1 MTKWTAREMALQVIY
16 QVNEEQAYA
25 NLALDKMMAKE
36 PGMDSRDKGLATEL
50 VYGSIKYRGRLDW
63 VLNHYAKPKVSKM
76 DPWIR
81 NILREGLYQLMFL
94 DKIPPSAA
102 VNEAVNLAKI
112 YGKRGSEKFV
122 NGVLRSA
129 QRGMA
134 DLEYPHRGKQ
144 PVGYL
149 SVTYSFPDW
158 IVGRWY
164 KAYGLKK
171 AEAMCQYFNAPAPLW
186 VRTNTLKISP
196 EALKSQLEE
205 QGLAVTISQRIPEGL
220 RIDSAV
226 HLYELALFQEGYFTV
241 QDESSMHVGRAADPK
256 SGQRVLDV
264 CSAPGGKTTHMAQLM
279 HNSGQI
285 VACDIHPHRLDLINE
300 NCKRLGI
307 TNVQTQLQDGEH
319 LAEAF
324 DQDFDVVLVDA
335 PCSGLGV
342 LGRRA
347 DARWSK
353 QPADIAEL
361 SHLQQSILG
370 QAAQVTKPGG
380 SLVYSTCTMTDEE
393 NIQVVEHFLA
403 EHEDFVLDDGLAG
416 AWLGTEPPAGMV
428 QFLPFADG
436 MDGFFIVKF
445 RRKG

>member
-1 MTKWTAREMALQVIY
+1 
-16 QVNEEQAYA
+16 
-25 NLALDKMMAKE
+25 MAKE

-50 VYGSIKYRGRLDW
+50 VYGSIKYRGRIDW

-186 VRTNTLKISP
+186 VRTNTLKITP

-205 QGLAVTISQRIPEGL
+205 QGLVTIQPCTQDKRNKYIYLTDIGWAQKEIGDRVSMVMGEIFYQGFSDQEIREFEAYQERIISNLKAKE
-220 RIDSAV
+220 
-226 HLYELALFQEGYFTV
+226 
-241 QDESSMHVGRAADPK
+241 
-256 SGQRVLDV
+256 
-264 CSAPGGKTTHMAQLM
+264 
-279 HNSGQI
+279 N
-285 VACDIHPHRLDLINE
+285 DI
-300 NCKRLGI
+300 
-307 TNVQTQLQDGEH
+307 
-319 LAEAF
+319 
-324 DQDFDVVLVDA
+324 
-335 PCSGLGV
+335 
-342 LGRRA
+342 
-347 DARWSK
+347 
-353 QPADIAEL
+353 
-361 SHLQQSILG
+361 
-370 QAAQVTKPGG
+370 
-380 SLVYSTCTMTDEE
+380 
-393 NIQVVEHFLA
+393 
-403 EHEDFVLDDGLAG
+403 
-416 AWLGTEPPAGMV
+416 
-428 QFLPFADG
+428 
-436 MDGFFIVKF
+436 
-445 RRKG
+445 